1 MEYKCGSGVTA
12 EVYHGIW
19 RGTAVAVK
27 QIKLGG
33 KRTSKLLR
41 AFKRELAIMVR
52 CRHPNLVLFMGAV
65 TVEEPIKVVF
75 EFCEGGNLFDLL
87 HNGDDDIELS
97 LPQKLKILLD
107 IAKGLTY
114 LHASNI
120 VHRDLKSLNLLLTE
134 RIEDE
139 HDKPIIKIA
148 DFGMAKIKQQDQDDM
163 TANAG
168 TYHWMAPEVLNG
180 NQRYHPDKVKTTTPN
195 DDIKST
201 TTTTTTSS
209 ITAMNKEKKENNTI
223 HSNADKKKQ
232 KDDDDVTATTSQQQE
247 QQKLRQEEQR
257 QQQHA
262 LFGNLNGDHNG
273 DIEGPYIDVTIPLQC
288 TVDTHKVVVMEVVTM
303 MALQY

>member
-1 MEYKCGSGVTA
+1 
-12 EVYHGIW
+12 
-19 RGTAVAVK
+19 
-27 QIKLGG
+27 
-33 KRTSKLLR
+33 
-41 AFKRELAIMVR
+41 MVR

-65 TVEEPIKVVF
+65 TVEEPIKGNNNNLIIIIIILYCLVVF

-180 NQRYHPDKVKTTTPN
+180 NQ
-195 DDIKST
+195 
-201 TTTTTTSS
+201 
-209 ITAMNKEKKENNTI
+209 
-223 HSNADKKKQ
+223 
-232 KDDDDVTATTSQQQE
+232 
-247 QQKLRQEEQR
+247 
-257 QQQHA
+257 
-262 LFGNLNGDHNG
+262 
-273 DIEGPYIDVTIPLQC
+273 
-288 TVDTHKVVVMEVVTM
+288 
-303 MALQY
+303 